1 MISWRRN
8 ATWTLLGTLALAAAC
23 KKGGESGGAAAGG
36 GEAAAPAAGAAAA
49 FPVDTTTAAT
59 ITGRVAFTGAR
70 PAAQRIDMS
79 EESTCAAKHP
89 QGAFSE
95 AVVVNDNGT
104 LRNVFIYVKSGL
116 PANLNFP
123 VPSTPVEID
132 QDGCTYLPHVF
143 GVQVGQTMNIKNADG
158 LLHNIKAT
166 PTVNRPFN
174 ISQPTSMTT
183 PRSFSS
189 PEVMV
194 PLQCNVHS
202 WMNAFVGVLPH
213 PYFAVTGT
221 DGAYSIRRLPPG
233 TYVVEARQEHYPA
246 QTQTVTVGAS
256 ESKEVVFT
264 FHS

>member
-1 MISWRRN
+1 MIGWRRN
-8 ATWTLLGTLALAAAC
+8 AAMLTLGTLALATAC
-23 KKGGESGGAAAGG
+23 KKGGESGGAAGG
-36 GEAAAPAAGAAAA
+36 GQAAAPAPAANTA
-49 FPVDTTTAAT
+49 FPVDEATQAT
-59 ITGRVAFTGAR
+59 ITGRVAFTGTK

-79 EESTCAAKHP
+79 EETACAAKHP
-89 QGAFSE
+89 NGAFTE

-116 PANLNFP
+116 PANLTFP
-123 VPSTPVEID
+123 VPSAPVEID
-132 QDGCTYLPHVF
+132 QDGCMYTPHVF
-143 GVQVGQTMNIKNADG
+143 GIQVGQTLNIKNADG

-213 PYFAVTGT
+213 PYYSVTGN
-221 DGAYSIRRLPPG
+221 DGTFSLNRLPPG
-233 TYVVEARQEHYPA
+233 TYVVEAWQEHYPA
-246 QTQTVTVGAS
+246 QQQTVTVGAH
-256 ESKEVVFT
+256 ESKAITFT